1 MGLQAQPW
9 DEWVEVGQRRR
20 EGGEGHIPLQN
31 RDQQGE
37 GRGNEVELADTAD
50 KEPFRFVCSFLIY

>member
-9 DEWVEVGQRRR
+9 DEWVEGGQRRR
-20 EGGEGHIPLQN
+20 EGGEGLIPLQN

-37 GRGNEVELADTAD
+37 GRGNEVELADTA
-50 KEPFRFVCSFLIY
+50 YG